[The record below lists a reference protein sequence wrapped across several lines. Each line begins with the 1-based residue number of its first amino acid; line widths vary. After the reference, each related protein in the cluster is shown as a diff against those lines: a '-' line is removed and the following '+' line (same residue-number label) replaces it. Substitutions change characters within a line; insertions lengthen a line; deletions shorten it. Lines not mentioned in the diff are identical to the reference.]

1 MPRQGCVNTP
11 KARHELRQAPS
22 RNGLTFGRV
31 GYKMPVRGVTV
42 IIGLLFAASLL
53 LLGLGAGYRQIVVLR
68 RVRAEP
74 FMAIEDRT
82 YYRRQSIRRLGIS
95 FLLLILS
102 AMIVA
107 FYAAGMD
114 ARMDAIPERGKDDPQ
129 FESDKE
135 FTRQMAVYW
144 LVVTGSLGVFAFLA
158 VLDVW
163 ATRKYW
169 MRRYRELKTEHEI
182 RLRRDLALFRQ
193 QKLNERAPGLK
204 KPDPADSE
212 DENG

>member
-1 MPRQGCVNTP
+1 MV
-11 KARHELRQAPS
+11 
-22 RNGLTFGRV
+22 
-31 GYKMPVRGVTV
+31 
-42 IIGLLFAASLL
+42 IGLLFAASLL
-53 LLGLGAGYRQIVVLR
+53 LLGLGAGYRQIVGLR

-74 FMAIEDRT
+74 FMAAEDRT
-82 YYRRQSIRRLGIS
+82 YYRRQAVRRLGIS

-102 AMIVA
+102 GMIVT
-107 FYAAGMD
+107 FYASGMD
-114 ARMDAIPERGKDDPQ
+114 ARMDAIPERNKEGP
-129 FESDKE
+129 ESDAQDKADKE

-144 LVVTGSLGVFAFLA
+144 IVVIGFLGVFVWLA

-169 MRRYRELKTEHEI
+169 MRRYKELKAEHEI
-182 RLRRDLALFRQ
+182 RLRRDLALYRQ

-204 KPDPADSE
+204 KPDAADSE